1 MTLRWKEHHPFRE
14 MKDLHTIPDE
24 NLEARITAWVLGE
37 ASPFEAAELEA
48 LCSADPELQLF
59 LNRTRTM
66 HSLLLETP
74 TSDSDHFWKL
84 SPPKRE
90 KLDPIIGPDNS
101 SRANKNSS
109 RPRAAYRTMFGIAAV
124 LAVTLFIK
132 QFFFSPSKD
141 LPPTMAYESSEL
153 NSEMPATGR
162 TNIDTHNDVRADGKV
177 GDNLQLPTP
186 AMDAIAFSD
195 QLALNE
201 SPLEEEALYGAGVEN
216 RSKKA
221 TSELKRDTKPD
232 DAIAAKSL
240 ESNRLLKTG
249 QAPGGAFSAKSLQ
262 AAPKHDAMRKDPAP
276 EKRELLSSHA
286 TVAKFIGIKDHRC
299 MGRTSLC
306 PDRCGDSGKLA
317 TFEIIEYL
325 DYQKPGEYGDPKQTT
340 FHVLIRDNQGSA
352 KIPDEI
358 LFIIDSLKPDAKV
371 KLAWR
376 HDYVT
381 KDQASFPERPIT
393 KIEAEQ

>member
-1 MTLRWKEHHPFRE
+1 

-37 ASPFEAAELEA
+37 ASPFEAAEIEA
-48 LCSADPELQLF
+48 LCSADPELQFF

-101 SRANKNSS
+101 SRANKNPSH
-109 RPRAAYRTMFGIAAV
+109 PRAAYRTMFGIAAV

-141 LPPTMAYESSEL
+141 LPLIMAYESSEL

-201 SPLEEEALYGAGVEN
+201 SPLEEEALYGARVEN

-240 ESNRLLKTG
+240 ESNRLPKTG
-249 QAPGGAFSAKSLQ
+249 QANGGASSAKSLQ
-262 AAPKHDAMRKDPAP
+262 TAPKHDVMRKDPAP

-286 TVAKFIGIKDHRC
+286 TVAKFIGIKVIAEMPRSRRALVLL
-299 MGRTSLC
+299 GLI
-306 PDRCGDSGKLA
+306 GAAELA
-317 TFEIIEYL
+317 L
-325 DYQKPGEYGDPKQTT
+325 
-340 FHVLIRDNQGSA
+340 
-352 KIPDEI
+352 
-358 LFIIDSLKPDAKV
+358 LF
-371 KLAWR
+371 
-376 HDYVT
+376 
-381 KDQASFPERPIT
+381 
-393 KIEAEQ
+393 